1 MKFMISFQC
10 DTVEE
15 ARAVVDAVAAIGKE
29 PLKTSRVID
38 DVEKVLAV
46 SEEAPKIIEGSGKSS
61 ARPNIDPGASTITK
75 IGGATFST
83 IMNDLHRGLQPGPK
97 YTEHLKLLW
106 KRGEV
111 KFDGSNW
118 YI

>member
-29 PLKTSRVID
+29 PLKTSREID
-38 DVEKVLAV
+38 DVEKVLTV
-46 SEEAPKIIEGSGKSS
+46 SKEAKPA

>member
-38 DVEKVLAV
+38 DVEKVLTV
-46 SEEAPKIIEGSGKSS
+46 SKEAKPA
-61 ARPNIDPGASTITK
+61 ARPNINPGESKMKRLSGQAYN
-75 IGGATFST
+75 FV
-83 IMNDLHRGLQPGPK
+83 MVQLGLGKQPKG
-97 YTEHLKLLW
+97 YAEHLKLLW

>member
-29 PLKTSRVID
+29 PTKTSRVID

-46 SEEAPKIIEGSGKSS
+46 SDDDSKPA
-61 ARPNIDPGASTITK
+61 ARPNINPGESKMKRLSGQAYNFVIVQ
-75 IGGATFST
+75 
-83 IMNDLHRGLQPGPK
+83 LGLGKQPEG
-97 YTEHLKLLW
+97 YAEHLKLLW
-106 KRGEV
+106 TRGEV

>member
-38 DVEKVLAV
+38 DVEKVLTV
-46 SEEAPKIIEGSGKSS
+46 SKEAKPTT
-61 ARPNIDPGASTITK
+61 RPNIDPDASTITK
-75 IGGATFST
+75 INGATFST